1 MKGSAMETL
10 DFALQMEKEGF
21 EFYQQ
26 AAQKVTDPAAKNMLL
41 SLAQDEK
48 RHQQFIN
55 QMKEQK
61 LAKLQGT
68 PLKGVKN
75 VFQQLDEQDR
85 PFADENA
92 NLTTVLQTALDIET
106 KSVDLYYKLASES
119 DDPQQKEFFNTLEE
133 EEIQHEKLIRL
144 TLQYLD
150 KPHLILENAEFLY
163 YND

>member
-1 MKGSAMETL
+1 MEPL

-26 AAQKVTDPAAKNMLL
+26 AAQKVTDPAAKKMLL

-85 PFADENA
+85 SFDDENA
-92 NLTTVLQTALDIET
+92 DLTTVLQTALDIET

-119 DDPQQKEFFNTLEE
+119 EDPQQKEFFSTLEE